1 LTSPTVAAQHLFSE
15 VVVGLGIKSDARLL
29 AWDPIH
35 ESFSATETGLLIPS
49 DYVNNPIQVL

>member
-1 LTSPTVAAQHLFSE
+1 LFSE